1 MGLGNLSGG
10 ELLILAVIVL
20 LVFGG
25 RRMPEVGKAIG
36 NGIRAFHR
44 AVNEARDAVEGD
56 GGGAPRSSPPPPPP
70 RRLLD

>member
-1 MGLGNLSGG
+1 VGLGNLSGG
-10 ELLILAVIVL
+10 ELLILAVIFL

-36 NGIRAFHR
+36 NGIREFHR
-44 AVNEARDAVEGD
+44 AVNQARDAVTGE
-56 GGGAPRSSPPPPPP
+56 APPPPSAPAPP